1 MSNSWTKLCVFKS
14 TAIII
19 FSNTHTTLNLAP
31 GNLFMWL
38 LGPFFTTPTDFDSF
52 LDVWS
57 DKMLHFHLAHLMEA
71 DISPKSPGSWEM
83 VFKNL
88 SLVLV
93 VLIASEL
100 VIVQVFVSGQS

>member
-1 MSNSWTKLCVFKS
+1 MCLNPQPSLFLV
-14 TAIII
+14 I
-19 FSNTHTTLNLAP
+19 HTLP
-31 GNLFMWL
+31 SIWP
-38 LGPFFTTPTDFDSF
+38 LGISSCGFWVHFFTTPTDFDSF